1 MPELSFGTHFFQ
13 DLVETGIFYVALF
26 PDKKEVLLNKK
37 WFSGSKNLFTE
48 LIPESTKYEDLISV
62 FDVSSRGLKIMSDV
76 VSQKVV
82 CFSGQ

>member
-1 MPELSFGTHFFQ
+1 
-13 DLVETGIFYVALF
+13 
-26 PDKKEVLLNKK
+26 VLLNKK